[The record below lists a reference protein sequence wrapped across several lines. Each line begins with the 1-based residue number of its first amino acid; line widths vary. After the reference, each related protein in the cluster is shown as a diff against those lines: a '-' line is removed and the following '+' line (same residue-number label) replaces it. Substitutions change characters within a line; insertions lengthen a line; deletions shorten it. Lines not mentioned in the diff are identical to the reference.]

1 MAPDDGAATQTV
13 SPGDRNRPIAVIRFA
28 AINDSMEHAS
38 LVAFLNG
45 DLSPEDFGSEIAA
58 EVDACEQGF
67 MSGGVGHI
75 IVTDGP
81 ETLVT
86 REQARRLLQA
96 LADDSL
102 PFLSANYTA
111 DCLVMSD
118 DFEFADEVVADAVH
132 FVADDSRPPTSEET
146 RAALAQLN

>member
-1 MAPDDGAATQTV
+1 
-13 SPGDRNRPIAVIRFA
+13 
-28 AINDSMEHAS
+28 MEHAS

-45 DLSPEDFGSEIAA
+45 DLSPEDFGREISA

-67 MSGGVGHI
+67 RSGGVGHI

-81 ETLVT
+81 ETVVT
-86 REQARRLLQA
+86 REHARRLLQA
-96 LADDSL
+96 LADERL

-118 DFEFADEVVADAVH
+118 DFEFADLAVAEAIE
-132 FVADDSRPPTSEET
+132 FVADDSRPPTPDET
-146 RAALAQLN
+146 EAALAQLG

>member
-1 MAPDDGAATQTV
+1 MK
-13 SPGDRNRPIAVIRFA
+13 
-28 AINDSMEHAS
+28 HAS

-45 DLSPEDFGSEIAA
+45 DLSPEDFGNEIAA

-67 MSGGVGHI
+67 RSGGVGHI

-81 ETLVT
+81 DTVVT
-86 REQARRLLQA
+86 REHARRLLQA
-96 LADDSL
+96 LANDRL

-118 DFEFADEVVADAVH
+118 DFDFADDAVTDAVH
-132 FVADDSRPPTSEET
+132 FVADDSRPPTSDET
-146 RAALAQLN
+146 EAALAQLN

>member
-1 MAPDDGAATQTV
+1 
-13 SPGDRNRPIAVIRFA
+13 
-28 AINDSMEHAS
+28 MEHAS

-45 DLSPEDFGSEIAA
+45 DLSPETLGSEIAA

-67 MSGGVGHI
+67 RSAGVGHI

-81 ETLVT
+81 ETVVT
-86 REQARRLLQA
+86 RDHARRLLQA
-96 LADDSL
+96 LADERL

-118 DFEFADEVVADAVH
+118 DFDFADDAVVEAVH
-132 FVADDSRPPTSEET
+132 FVADDSRPPTFEET
-146 RAALAQLN
+146 KAALAQLG

>member
-1 MAPDDGAATQTV
+1 M
-13 SPGDRNRPIAVIRFA
+13 
-28 AINDSMEHAS
+28 
-38 LVAFLNG
+38 NG

-67 MSGGVGHI
+67 RSGGVGHI

>member
-1 MAPDDGAATQTV
+1 
-13 SPGDRNRPIAVIRFA
+13 
-28 AINDSMEHAS
+28 MEHAF

-45 DLSPEDFGSEIAA
+45 DLSPEEFGSEIAA

-67 MSGGVGHI
+67 RSGGVGHI

-81 ETLVT
+81 ETVVT
-86 REQARRLLQA
+86 REHASRLLQA
-96 LADDSL
+96 LADERL

-111 DCLVMSD
+111 DCLAMSD
-118 DFEFADEVVADAVH
+118 DFEFADDAVKDAVH

-146 RAALAQLN
+146 EAALARLN

>member
-1 MAPDDGAATQTV
+1 
-13 SPGDRNRPIAVIRFA
+13 
-28 AINDSMEHAS
+28 MEHAS
-38 LVAFLNG
+38 LVAFLND
-45 DLSPEDFGSEIAA
+45 DLSPEDFGSEIEA
-58 EVDACEQGF
+58 EVEACEHGF
-67 MSGGVGHI
+67 RSGGVGHI

-81 ETLVT
+81 KTVVT

-96 LADDSL
+96 LADDRL

-118 DFEFADEVVADAVH
+118 DFEFADDTVADAVH

-146 RAALAQLN
+146 EAALAQLN